1 MTNKNPNLQD
11 LEKPVVHIFTD
22 GACRGN
28 PGPGG
33 WGALL
38 RYDGH
43 EKRLYGAQNH
53 TTNNRMEL
61 MAVIEGVKVLKVPS
75 YVEITTDSQYVQR
88 GMNEWL
94 AKWKRNGWKNS
105 QKQPIKN
112 QDLWVQLD
120 QVVTPHQVVWHWVRG
135 HSGHPEN
142 TIADN
147 LATQAIDELLGG
159 TK

>member
-61 MAVIEGVKVLKVPS
+61 MAVIEGVKVLQVPS
-75 YVEITTDSQYVQR
+75 HVEITTDSQYVQR

-135 HSGHPEN
+135 HSGNPEN
-142 TIADN
+142 TIADD